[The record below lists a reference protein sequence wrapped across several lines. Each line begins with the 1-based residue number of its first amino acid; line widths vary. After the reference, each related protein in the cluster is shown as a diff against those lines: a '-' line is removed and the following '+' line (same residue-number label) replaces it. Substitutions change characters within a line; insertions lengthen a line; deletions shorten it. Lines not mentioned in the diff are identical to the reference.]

1 MRYWR
6 DPDTGDVIK
15 SSADAPADPGDVIV
29 IPEADWR
36 RLLEYMGSWQCGC
49 CCEDPCVACQEDA
62 AAAAI
67 IQRTEEANDA

>member
-1 MRYWR
+1 MAKYVMAK
-6 DPDTGDVIK
+6 DGFIHEHHFAIESDT
-15 SSADAPADPGDVIV
+15 PVIV